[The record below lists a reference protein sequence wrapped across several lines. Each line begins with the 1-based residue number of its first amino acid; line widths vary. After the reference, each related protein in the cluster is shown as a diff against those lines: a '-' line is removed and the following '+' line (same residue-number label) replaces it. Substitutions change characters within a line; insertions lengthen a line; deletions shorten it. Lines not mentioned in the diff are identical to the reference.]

1 MLNGRSRLNVH
12 LNLFNH
18 ENDFVNV
25 FLGELDWNY
34 KLITKKSTH
43 YNYKPTTCQN
53 GSDRDTKLGTGSCK
67 TSSLQIMALGSKM

>member
-34 KLITKKSTH
+34 KLITKKVHTTIINQQLVKTAAIEIQNSAQDRARPLV
-43 YNYKPTTCQN
+43 YK
-53 GSDRDTKLGTGSCK
+53 LWH
-67 TSSLQIMALGSKM
+67 